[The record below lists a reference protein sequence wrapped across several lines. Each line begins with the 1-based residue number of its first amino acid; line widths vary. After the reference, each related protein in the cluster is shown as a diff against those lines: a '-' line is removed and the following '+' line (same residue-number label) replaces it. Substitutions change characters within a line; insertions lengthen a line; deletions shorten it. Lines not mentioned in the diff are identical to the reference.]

1 MILAGVAAGQAPATV
16 LRMETRRVVLPVTVL
31 DKKTKQP
38 VTSLTAEDFT
48 VTDDGQPVR
57 ITHFRLPDAAKPLA
71 IYLLLRND
79 RVDQKT
85 LPQIERGLT
94 EALQT
99 LPQTAKVAV
108 ASYSMTD
115 IAIWQPLTLDR
126 KAVLAAIHR
135 AAIANPDLAA
145 EKRGRSKNAAKTTKA
160 SEKAANDR
168 TANNA
173 ATPEN
178 AAGPATEQTIS
189 NAQAMKNLFVHYD
202 FGSSGGLEMV
212 EADWDPKPQAG
223 YQPAVVVL
231 DDELSL
237 CYAWRAVHLHNELL
251 SSGIT
256 LDELTEERSK
266 LLTALVDYSKVFAP
280 AGISLSPGG
289 AMFRYRY
296 ESYLAKASGGE
307 VLAAGK
313 MGYGAAFQKLFT
325 DLSRAYEIEFEPTA
339 KDRDGKLHKVEVKL
353 AGSKTVDPAKYRV
366 MARDHYFAGTQSAT
380 VAPSKPAEKTT
391 SAGSNSQTA
400 GP

>member
-1 MILAGVAAGQAPATV
+1 MILAGVAAGQTTV
-16 LRMETRRVVLPVTVL
+16 LQMETRRVVLPVTVL
-31 DKKTKQP
+31 DKKTKQS

-57 ITHFRLPDAAKPLA
+57 ITHFRSPEAARPLA

-85 LPQIERGLT
+85 LPHIERGLT
-94 EALQT
+94 DALQT

-126 KAVLAAIHR
+126 NEVLAAIHR
-135 AAIANPDLAA
+135 VVTANPDLAA
-145 EKRGRSKNAAKTTKA
+145 EKHKSNDATKKTNGNEA
-160 SEKAANDR
+160 S
-168 TANNA
+168 ANNA
-173 ATPEN
+173 TTPAN
-178 AAGPATEQTIS
+178 GDGPATEQPIS
-189 NAQAMKNLFVHYD
+189 NSQAMKNLIKHYD

-212 EADWDPKPQAG
+212 EADWSAKPQAG

-231 DDELSL
+231 DDEMSF
-237 CYAWRAVHLHNELL
+237 CYTWRATHLHNELL
-251 SSGIT
+251 RSAIT

-266 LLTALVDYSKVFAP
+266 LFTALVDYTKVVAP
-280 AGISLSPGG
+280 AGIPLSPGG

-296 ESYLAKASGGE
+296 ETYLAKASGGE

-313 MGYGAAFQKLFT
+313 MGYGSAFQKLFN

-339 KDRDGKLHKVEVKL
+339 RDRDGKLHKVEVTL
-353 AGSKTVDPAKYRV
+353 AGSKTVNPEKYRV
-366 MARDHYFAGTQSAT
+366 MARDHYFAGM
-380 VAPSKPAEKTT
+380 P
-391 SAGSNSQTA
+391 QTA
-400 GP
+400 VEKLKQSGKSNDSGKDAETPGP

>member
-1 MILAGVAAGQAPATV
+1 MIVAGVAAGQAPATV

-31 DKKTKQP
+31 DKKTKQT
-38 VTSLTAEDFT
+38 VTSLAVDDFT
-48 VTDDGQPVR
+48 VTDDAQPVR
-57 ITHFRLPDAAKPLA
+57 ITHFRAPEAARPLA
-71 IYLLLRND
+71 IYLLMRND
-79 RVDQKT
+79 RVDQKA
-85 LPQIERGLT
+85 LPQIEHGLT

-99 LPQTAKVAV
+99 LPQSAKVAV

-135 AAIANPDLAA
+135 AVIANPDLAA
-145 EKRGRSKNAAKTTKA
+145 VKSGKSKDAAKKT
-160 SEKAANDR
+160 KAANDP
-168 TANNA
+168 TESNA
-173 ATPEN
+173 ATPTN
-178 AAGPATEQTIS
+178 ADGPTTEQAIS
-189 NAQAMKNLFVHYD
+189 SSQAMKNLFKHYD

-212 EADWDPKPQAG
+212 EADWNAKPQAG
-223 YQPAVVVL
+223 YQPAIVVL

-251 SSGIT
+251 RSGIT
-256 LDELTEERSK
+256 LDELTEERSR
-266 LLTALVDYSKVFAP
+266 LLTSLVDFTKVYAP
-280 AGISLSPGG
+280 TGIPLDPRGV
-289 AMFRYRY
+289 MFRYRY

-313 MGYGAAFQKLFT
+313 MGYGTAFQKLFT

-339 KDRDGKLHKVEVKL
+339 TDRDDKLHKVEVKL
-353 AGSKTVDPAKYRV
+353 AQSKAVDPAKYRV
-366 MARDHYFAGTQSAT
+366 MARDHYFAGTQSPM
-380 VAPSKPAEKTT
+380 VAPAKPAEKTT